1 MSFTFKFQACR
12 LLQEM
17 IDISLDGFLLTPIQ
31 RICKYPLQLAEL
43 LKFTDVDHPDHVPV
57 ANALAAMKEVA
68 ELVNERKRRMECLE
82 RIAEWQSTIEG
93 WEVS

>member
-1 MSFTFKFQACR
+1 
-12 LLQEM
+12 M

-43 LKFTDVDHPDHVPV
+43 LKFTDSSHPDHVPV
-57 ANALAAMKEVA
+57 SNALAAMKEVA

-82 RIAEWQSTIEG
+82 RIAEWQNTIEG
-93 WEVS
+93 WEVCVIFLLAKLI